1 MFYDVIVLAAGMGKR
16 MQAGKNKVFIE
27 LNHVPII
34 IRTLQVFARDSYC
47 KNIILPINPSDQ
59 LLFEQ
64 LLDQYSFDK
73 PVKIV
78 MGGKERQNSVY
89 NGLNHVSCSDEEIVL
104 IHDGARPFITQ
115 KQIHSLVL
123 RAKEMGSAIPAV
135 PVKDTVKRAKDGQ
148 VIETVER
155 SSLWAIHTPQAFR
168 MSIVKQAH
176 EEAIK
181 AGFLGTDDASLVEKM
196 GAAVSIVQGSYNNIK
211 ITTPEDLYIA
221 EAIMQQLNECDNKGE

>member
-27 LNHVPII
+27 LDHVPII
-34 IRTLQVFARDSYC
+34 IRTLQVFAQDSYC
-47 KNIILPINPSDQ
+47 KNIILPINSTDQ

-64 LLDQYSFDK
+64 LLEQYPFDK

-89 NGLNHVSCSDEEIVL
+89 NGLNHVSSSDEEIVL

-115 KQIHSLVL
+115 ELIHSLVL

-135 PVKDTVKRAKDGQ
+135 PVKDTVKRVKDGQ

-155 SSLWAIHTPQAFR
+155 SSLWAVHTPQAFR
-168 MSIVKQAH
+168 VSTLKKAHKQAD
-176 EEAIK
+176 ET
-181 AGFLGTDDASLVEKM
+181 GYLGTDDASLVEALGEDVYM
-196 GAAVSIVQGSYNNIK
+196 VEDHYLNIK
-211 ITTPEDLYIA
+211 ITTPEDLFFA
-221 EAIMQQLNECDNKGE
+221 EAIYKKSAQSKEE